1 MSVLTLQTDRT
12 VLLDAEHPDAEAAHF
27 SIAPFAELFKTP
39 GPLHTYRL
47 TPLSLWN
54 AAAAGWSVQD
64 VLTALESYSTHLV
77 PESVRSFIEAHVG
90 AFGRIWIDADDH
102 GTALHA
108 ADSTLLDRLARQ
120 PKTRGLLGER
130 RDARTWAFAPE
141 QRAALKLAL
150 LHQNQP
156 VDDRTAFHNGAT
168 LKISLDTGQVILRD
182 YQREAIERM
191 VSGGSGVVV
200 LPCGAGKTLVGIGLM
215 SELQVSTL
223 ILTPSIVAA
232 RQWTREIACRTTL
245 DESQIGEYS
254 GERKQVR
261 PVTTA
266 TYQMLTQLAESV
278 DTATGEIIRKPNL
291 SIFGMADWG
300 LIIYDEV
307 HLLPA
312 PVFRLTAGIQATRRL
327 GLTATLVRED
337 GREGD
342 VFALIGPT
350 RYQAAW
356 KTLERAGWIAE
367 AQCAEV
373 RIAMEPDERLAY
385 VQARPAVQAR
395 LASEN
400 AGKPPAVAEL
410 VKRHAGEQVLVIG
423 QYLTQLRQI
432 ATLLGAPLIT
442 GKTPNHDRTVLYERF
457 RQGAVNVLVVSRVAN
472 MAVDL
477 PDASVAIQVSG
488 AYGSRQE
495 EAQRLGR
502 LLRPKANGAPAQFYT
517 LVTQDTVE
525 QSNAARRQQF
535 LVEQGYSYHIVTANG
550 AITHATNT

>member
-12 VLLDAEHPDAEAAHF
+12 ILLDAEHPDAEAAHF

-64 VLTALESYSTHLV
+64 VLTALESHSIHLV
-77 PESVRSFIEAHVG
+77 PESVRAFVEAHVG
-90 AFGRIWIDADDH
+90 AFGRIWIDADDQ

-108 ADSTLLDRLARQ
+108 ADSTLLDRLARRSI
-120 PKTRGLLGER
+120 TRGLLGER
-130 RDARTWAFAPE
+130 RDAHTWAFAPE

-168 LKISLDTGQVILRD
+168 LNLALDKRVMLRE
-182 YQREAIERM
+182 YQRAAIERM
-191 VSGGSGVVV
+191 LSGGSGVVV

-215 SELQVSTL
+215 SELQASTL

-232 RQWTREIACRTTL
+232 RQWTREIASRTTL

-266 TYQMLTQLAESV
+266 TYQMLTQSAESV
-278 DTATGEIIRKPNL
+278 DTTTGEIIRKPNL
-291 SIFGMADWG
+291 SIFGMSDWG

-312 PVFRLTAGIQATRRL
+312 PVFRLTAEIQATRRL

-385 VQARPAVQAR
+385 VQARPALQAR
-395 LASEN
+395 LAGEN
-400 AGKPPAVAEL
+400 AGKPLAVAEL
-410 VKRHAGEQVLVIG
+410 VKKHAGEQILVIG

-432 ATLLGAPLIT
+432 ATQLGAPLIT
-442 GKTPNHDRTVLYERF
+442 GETPNQERTVLYERF
-457 RQGAVNVLVVSRVAN
+457 RQGAVKVLVVSRVAN

-502 LLRPKANGAPAQFYT
+502 LLRPKANGAQAQFYT

-525 QSNAARRQQF
+525 QAHAARRQQF
-535 LVEQGYSYHIVTANG
+535 LVEQGYTYHIMTAHG
-550 AITHATNT
+550 VITHATNT

>member
-12 VLLDAEHPDAEAAHF
+12 ILLDAEHPDAEAAHF

-64 VLTALESYSTHLV
+64 VLTALESHSIHLV
-77 PESVRSFIEAHVG
+77 PESVRAFVEAHVG
-90 AFGRIWIDADDH
+90 AFGRIWIDADDQ

-108 ADSTLLDRLARQ
+108 ADSTLLDRLARRSI
-120 PKTRGLLGER
+120 TRGLLGER
-130 RDARTWAFAPE
+130 RDAHTWAFAPE

-168 LKISLDTGQVILRD
+168 LNLALDKRVMLRE
-182 YQREAIERM
+182 YQRAAIERM
-191 VSGGSGVVV
+191 LSGGSGVVV

-215 SELQVSTL
+215 SELQASTL

-232 RQWTREIACRTTL
+232 RQWTREIASRTTL

-266 TYQMLTQLAESV
+266 TYQMLTQSAESV
-278 DTATGEIIRKPNL
+278 DTTTGEIIRKPNL
-291 SIFGMADWG
+291 SIFGMSDWG

-312 PVFRLTAGIQATRRL
+312 PVFRLTAEIQATRRL

-385 VQARPAVQAR
+385 VQARPALQAR
-395 LASEN
+395 LAGEN

-410 VKRHAGEQVLVIG
+410 VKKHAGEQILVIG

-442 GKTPNHDRTVLYERF
+442 GETPNQERTVLYERF
-457 RQGAVNVLVVSRVAN
+457 RQGAVKVLVVSRVAN

-502 LLRPKANGAPAQFYT
+502 LLRPKANGAQAQFYT

-525 QSNAARRQQF
+525 QAHAARRQQF
-535 LVEQGYSYHIVTANG
+535 LVEQGYTYHIMTAHG
-550 AITHATNT
+550 VITHATNT